1 MAPTHARPI
10 PGQDMLVPHQSMVF
24 PTNAIR
30 LSSRAVQEL
39 SHAFIDLSD
48 NLDCIILR
56 PVSNDSKIRD
66 SMNLST
72 LMNPLYYSTAQ
83 QSMIDVPSE
92 SLTFQTDLV

>member
-10 PGQDMLVPHQSMVF
+10 PGQDTLVPHQSMVF

-56 PVSNDSKIRD
+56 PVSNDSMIRD

-72 LMNPLYYSTAQ
+72 LMNRLYYSTAK
-83 QSMIDVPSE
+83 QSMFDVPSE
-92 SLTFQTDLV
+92 S